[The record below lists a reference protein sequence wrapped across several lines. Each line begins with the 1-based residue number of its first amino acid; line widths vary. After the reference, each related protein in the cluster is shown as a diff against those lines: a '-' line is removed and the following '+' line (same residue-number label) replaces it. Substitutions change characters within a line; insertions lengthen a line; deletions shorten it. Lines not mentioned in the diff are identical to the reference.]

1 MTSRRRGTAI
11 DDAFTPIKLEACYIT
26 IEKLKLNCQLGPVTL
41 VVCDGSSELV
51 RVYAHT
57 YNDMWVTFPIREFTK
72 RVHVAVYHNR
82 DLTLERLFGKAT
94 MDITSNKDH
103 EPVTLSLGTGI
114 GFLVVKTN
122 VKRLYEHATF
132 DSHFDTLPNPFVP
145 PPEPT
150 KPPDASDPADPA
162 PQALQVV
169 EIRPNFLNLPPPT
182 SHPPF

>member
-1 MTSRRRGTAI
+1 MKMTSRRRGTAI
-11 DDAFTPIKLEACYIT
+11 DNAFTRIKLEACYIT

-57 YNDMWVTFPIREFTK
+57 YNDLWVTFPIRECTK
-72 RVHVAVYHNR
+72 RIYIAVYHNR
-82 DLTLERLFGKAT
+82 DLTLERLLGKAT
-94 MDITSNKDH
+94 MEIDSNKDH

-122 VKRLYEHATF
+122 VKHAAF
-132 DSHFDTLPNPFVP
+132 DSLFDTLPNPFVP
-145 PPEPT
+145 LPEPT
-150 KPPDASDPADPA
+150 KPPDASDPIDPS

-169 EIRPNFLNLPPPT
+169 EIRPNFLNLPPH
-182 SHPPF
+182 SPF